1 MYVRMCRLCTRKN
14 EMHTYPEEEEEEE
27 EEEKEKEEEE
37 EEEEESLPACSN
49 SVASKP
55 DSVRKRTKPP
65 RCNDDGQQ

>member
-1 MYVRMCRLCTRKN
+1 MKKKIRKKKKK
-14 EMHTYPEEEEEEE
+14 
-27 EEEKEKEEEE
+27 EKKKEEEE
-37 EEEEESLPACSN
+37 EEEEESLPACTN